1 MENHRRRSLLDDDG
15 EIGLQHGN
23 SELEGEMMMQCLDA
37 LKHFSIFLLTCC
49 DSDRHHHSRGLPN
62 PKDLA
67 KGTVFTVNEIE
78 ALYEMFTS
86 ISKAGLIDKEQFQL
100 VLFKSNRKKSLFADR
115 AFDLFDTKHT
125 GILDFETF
133 ARAISVFHP
142 KARMEDKLEC
152 KHGNSELEGEM
163 MMQCLDALKH
173 FSIFLLTCCD
183 SDRHH
188 HSRGL
193 PNPKDLAKGTVFTV
207 NEIEALYEMFTSISK
222 AGLIDKEQFQLV
234 LFKSNRKKSLFADRA
249 FDLFDTKHTGILDF
263 ETFARAISVF
273 HPKARMEDK
282 LEFAFKLYDLKHQ
295 GFIERQELRQMMVAT
310 LAESGMNLS
319 DGVIEIIIDK
329 TFEEADSKMDGK
341 IDKEEWQSL
350 VLRHPS
356 LLQNM
361 TLQHLKDITKTFP
374 NFVFYTIVTDNP
386 SSG

>member
-1 MENHRRRSLLDDDG
+1 
-15 EIGLQHGN
+15 
-23 SELEGEMMMQCLDA
+23 MMMQCLDA
-37 LKHFSIFLLTCC
+37 LKHFSTFILTCC
-49 DSDRHHHSRGLPN
+49 DSDLNHHSRGLPN

-78 ALYEMFTS
+78 ALYEMFKS

-100 VLFKSNRKKSLFADR
+100 VLFKTNRKKSLFADR
-115 AFDLFDTKHT
+115 VFDLFDTKHT

-142 KARMEDKLEC
+142 KARL
-152 KHGNSELEGEM
+152 
-163 MMQCLDALKH
+163 
-173 FSIFLLTCCD
+173 
-183 SDRHH
+183 
-188 HSRGL
+188 
-193 PNPKDLAKGTVFTV
+193 
-207 NEIEALYEMFTSISK
+207 
-222 AGLIDKEQFQLV
+222 
-234 LFKSNRKKSLFADRA
+234 
-249 FDLFDTKHTGILDF
+249 
-263 ETFARAISVF
+263 
-273 HPKARMEDK
+273 EDK
-282 LEFAFKLYDLKHQ
+282 LEFSFKLYDLKHQ

-350 VLRHPS
+350 VSRHPS

-386 SSG
+386 SS

>member
-1 MENHRRRSLLDDDG
+1 
-15 EIGLQHGN
+15 
-23 SELEGEMMMQCLDA
+23 MMMQCLDA
-37 LKHFSIFLLTCC
+37 LKHFSIFILTCC
-49 DSDRHHHSRGLPN
+49 DSDLHHHSRGLPN

-78 ALYEMFTS
+78 ALYEMFKS

-115 AFDLFDTKHT
+115 
-125 GILDFETF
+125 
-133 ARAISVFHP
+133 V
-142 KARMEDKLEC
+142 
-152 KHGNSELEGEM
+152 
-163 MMQCLDALKH
+163 
-173 FSIFLLTCCD
+173 
-183 SDRHH
+183 
-188 HSRGL
+188 
-193 PNPKDLAKGTVFTV
+193 
-207 NEIEALYEMFTSISK
+207 
-222 AGLIDKEQFQLV
+222 
-234 LFKSNRKKSLFADRA
+234 